1 MQDLKALTKSSAK
14 VATFVV
20 KLSGG
25 NVDSYAY
32 TNKKGQDVT
41 AHKFEVSLVGK
52 KPEDYCKGY
61 VKSTQSE
68 CSKAA
73 SKFQD
78 GTVWALSK
86 VAFDTYTQSQ
96 YISTPVPYRVDLSRS
111 LMKILDEST
120 ETQETLR
127 ASMPSSPAPSA
138 SVADVTRITTNRS
151 IDVIAVIKE
160 IDGRT
165 RQSKTGEMIADIVLV
180 DNTTVGSGKLAL
192 IDVRVFGATK
202 IEQLTEAVG
211 TPMAFFN
218 LSIACDKQSGKPKIT
233 HYSKDKIAPAPEC
246 QKTNELR
253 QKGEELQNAT
263 DTEKLTQVWQPNQ
276 TKDVSGPQP
285 MSCAAFLD
293 YTKETPQATVP
304 DVNQI
309 MWAHIEEPT
318 PSENILFGDRLWFRT
333 QLRDPSCNATV

>member
-1 MQDLKALTKSSAK
+1 MKALSKSSAK

-20 KLSGG
+20 KLSKGD
-25 NVDSYAY
+25 VESYAY
-32 TNKKGQDVT
+32 TNRKGQDVT
-41 AHKFEVSLVGK
+41 AHKFEVFLVGK
-52 KPEDYCKGY
+52 KTEDYCKGF

-68 CSKAA
+68 CSKVA

-160 IDGRT
+160 LDGKT
-165 RQSKTGEMIADIVLV
+165 RQSRSEETIADIV
-180 DNTTVGSGKLAL
+180 
-192 IDVRVFGATK
+192 
-202 IEQLTEAVG
+202 
-211 TPMAFFN
+211 
-218 LSIACDKQSGKPKIT
+218 
-233 HYSKDKIAPAPEC
+233 
-246 QKTNELR
+246 
-253 QKGEELQNAT
+253 
-263 DTEKLTQVWQPNQ
+263 
-276 TKDVSGPQP
+276 
-285 MSCAAFLD
+285 
-293 YTKETPQATVP
+293 
-304 DVNQI
+304 
-309 MWAHIEEPT
+309 
-318 PSENILFGDRLWFRT
+318 
-333 QLRDPSCNATV
+333 